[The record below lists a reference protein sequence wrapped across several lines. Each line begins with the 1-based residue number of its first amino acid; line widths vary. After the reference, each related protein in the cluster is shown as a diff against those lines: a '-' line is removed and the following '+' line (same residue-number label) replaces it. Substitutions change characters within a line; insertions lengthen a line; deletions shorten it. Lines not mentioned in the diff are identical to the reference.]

1 MYWRGEWGGPAISF
15 DSNLR
20 QRAEKDAALEDL
32 GLTNAPVIIR
42 LHVIIFSSAFAA
54 SPINQEGMLE

>member
-1 MYWRGEWGGPAISF
+1 MSWRGGGTSF

-20 QRAEKDAALEDL
+20 QRAENDAALEDL
-32 GLTNAPVIIR
+32 GLTNASVIIR
-42 LHVIIFSSAFAA
+42 LEVIISVFPSAFAA